1 MIHEKSHI
9 QLGEMERNVQAQRGK
24 SWVII
29 TDFYLTFYIKK
40 LLLAQSLLCL
50 ELVLFP
56 PDLLPAWKLSVE
68 PTSSSGRDVELDS
81 GFRCS
86 DFKPQWMLR
95 SQSSDSEQ
103 SGQTQLWG
111 RRALHWTTAAKTKAA
126 LLHQFRA
133 GFGCC
138 RIVWLWLML
147 PPVPQ
152 GLWWGTKCF
161 GERERKREKA
171 GAAASAPSFQKKI
184 NPGLIQ
190 PIHQVCPLSGWCGKL
205 PSFPLWNSL
214 VRQKEVGM
222 QFNWDGS
229 SPSLLRDSA
238 GAKFLFSSFVSSF
251 RGCVHVVC

>member
-29 TDFYLTFYIKK
+29 TDFYFIFYIKK

-103 SGQTQLWG
+103 SGQTQLWEW
-111 RRALHWTTAAKTKAA
+111 RALHWTTAAKTKAA

-161 GERERKREKA
+161 GERERERESWSSSKCSFLPKENKSRA
-171 GAAASAPSFQKKI
+171 HPAHPSS
-184 NPGLIQ
+184 
-190 PIHQVCPLSGWCGKL
+190 LSPQWLVWKTSEFSTLKL
-205 PSFPLWNSL
+205 PGETEGGGNA
-214 VRQKEVGM
+214 V
-222 QFNWDGS
+222 
-229 SPSLLRDSA
+229 
-238 GAKFLFSSFVSSF
+238 
-251 RGCVHVVC
+251 